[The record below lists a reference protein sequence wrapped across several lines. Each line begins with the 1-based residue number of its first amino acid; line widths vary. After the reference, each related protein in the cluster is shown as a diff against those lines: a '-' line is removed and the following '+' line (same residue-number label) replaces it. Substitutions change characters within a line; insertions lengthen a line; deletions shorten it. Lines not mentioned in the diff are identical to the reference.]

1 MVLGAAKYWQG
12 QFIQVPPTGYVYIFD
27 KKFCNARTRAEFSSD
42 EYAGDNQ
49 NRDEDFY
56 HTSREERGK

>member
-42 EYAGDNQ
+42 EYAGDN
-49 NRDEDFY
+49 
-56 HTSREERGK
+56 